1 MGRLIRRLR
10 NTLRARV
17 IAMPIKRALLVY
29 TIQAVLL
36 ALVLSLLAIGLFSSL
51 QSDIYTN
58 VYILF
63 ESDGALHTDGL
74 SIYEH
79 FTQDDQWWWSFYSY
93 CLLISPVICSLL
105 ALSWGGRK
113 FYKRKLKLPLEIL
126 IDSTQRIAHNDL
138 DFKVC
143 YPISDEMGALC
154 SAFESMRVALEENN
168 RQMWRMNEERKRLNA
183 AFAHDLRTPITVL
196 KGYLEFLTAYVPGER
211 VDQKKLTDTLSTLS
225 QQVGRIE
232 GYVEAMST
240 VQKLEDISLVPKN
253 VRANELFGHL
263 AEEASLLCG
272 RAHKA
277 IRLTLDKSPLLLP
290 LDSALITRVMENLM
304 SNALRYAQTTVFFE
318 AAADRSGITLTL
330 SDDGRGF
337 SPEEL
342 KKAADPFFKDAE
354 ASSEHFGLGLNIC
367 KVLCEKHNGTLIL
380 SNRPQGGARITAR
393 FGKLEFAPAA

>member
-63 ESDGALHTDGL
+63 EPDGALHTDGL

-79 FTQDDQWWWSFYSY
+79 FTPDDQWWWSFYSY
-93 CLLISPVICSLL
+93 CILISPVICSLL

-138 DFKVC
+138 D
-143 YPISDEMGALC
+143 C

-253 VRANELFGHL
+253 VRASELFGHL

-272 RAHKA
+272 RAHKV